1 MTARPNFL
9 LIITDQHCADHLSS
23 YGNKVVRTP
32 HIDSIAARGWSSDRF
47 YVASPICMPNR
58 ATLMT
63 GRLPSLHGVRHNGIP
78 LSLSATTFTDLLRA
92 AGYRTAMAGKSHLQ
106 NMTGNAA
113 VAGAYGAAAPGETPP
128 AALSEA
134 RKGVFDDGR
143 YDQELAP
150 KWQSDPSHDLTL
162 PFYGFDKVALA
173 IDHSDYV
180 EGHYTRWLAEQHPNP
195 ASLRGKAN
203 AMPTPDYVLDQAW
216 RTRVPE
222 ELYPTTYVADRTIDF
237 LDDFAKTPDQPFFV
251 KCSFPDPHHPWTPP
265 GKYWGMFKPEDME
278 LPASWRSP
286 DNTWPPHI
294 AWLHAQRD
302 AGKANK
308 KTPALFACTE
318 REAKEALALNYAMI
332 TMIDDAVGR
341 ILAKLQ
347 ALGLADNTVVI
358 FTSDH
363 GDFMG
368 DHQLL
373 LKGPIHL
380 QSIIRVAAIWADP
393 AEGGRARRS
402 AALAGT
408 VDLAPTILDRAG
420 LAPFNGMQGRS
431 LMPLIRG
438 DEAHKRDAVIV
449 EEEGQRVYMGF
460 PGRARVRTLVTDRH
474 RLSVYD
480 GVEWGELYDLKDD
493 PHELANL
500 WFDPDSQELLR
511 DLLAQLAREM
521 IANSETSPRPTGLA

>member
-9 LIITDQHCADHLSS
+9 LIITDQQRADHLSCN
-23 YGNKVVRTP
+23 GNPIVRTP
-32 HIDSIAARGWSSDRF
+32 NIDSLAARGWSADRF

-63 GRLPSLHGVRHNGIP
+63 GRMPSLHGVRHNGIP

-113 VAGAYGAAAPGETPP
+113 VAGAYGEAAPGEAPPP
-128 AALSEA
+128 ALAEA

-150 KWQSDPSHDLTL
+150 KWVEDARHDLSL

-180 EGHYTRWLAEQHPNP
+180 EGHYTRWLAERHPDP
-195 ASLRGKAN
+195 RSLRGKAN
-203 AMPTPDYVLDQAW
+203 AIPAPDYVLDQAW

-222 ELYPTTYVADRTIDF
+222 ELYPTSYVAESTIGF
-237 LDDFAKTPDQPFFV
+237 LEDFAGTPDRPFFL

-265 GKYWGMFKPEDME
+265 GHYWGMFKPEDMP
-278 LPASWRSP
+278 LPPSWRSP

-302 AGKANK
+302 AGRANK

-318 REAKEALALNYAMI
+318 REAREAQALNYGMI

-341 ILAKLQ
+341 ILKRLET
-347 ALGLADNTVVI
+347 LGLADNTVVV

-363 GDFMG
+363 GDYMG

-380 QSIIRVAAIWADP
+380 QSLIRVAAIWADP
-393 AEGGRARRS
+393 TERRARRS
-402 AALAGT
+402 SALAGT

-420 LAPFNGMQGRS
+420 LKPFNGMQGRS
-431 LMPLIRG
+431 LLPLMRG
-438 DEAHKRDAVIV
+438 DESRARDAILV

-460 PGRARVRTLVTDRH
+460 PGRARVRTLVTQRH

-480 GVEWGELYDLKDD
+480 GVEWGELYDLRDD

-511 DLLAQLAREM
+511 GLLARLAREM
-521 IANSETSPRPTGLA
+521 IACSETSPRPTGLA

>member
-1 MTARPNFL
+1 LPARPNFL
-9 LIITDQHCADHLSS
+9 LIITDQHRADHLSCN
-23 YGNKVVRTP
+23 GNTIVRTP
-32 HIDSIAARGWSSDRF
+32 HIDSLAARGWSADRF

-63 GRLPSLHGVRHNGIP
+63 GRMPSLHGVRHNGIP
-78 LSLSATTFTDLLRA
+78 LSLSATTFPDLLRA

-106 NMTGNAA
+106 NMTGSTA
-113 VAGAYGAAAPGETPP
+113 VAGSYGESAPGTPP
-128 AALSEA
+128 PRALAEA

-143 YDQELAP
+143 YDQERAP
-150 KWQSDPSHDLTL
+150 NWVEDPQHDLSL

-180 EGHYTRWLAEQHPNP
+180 EGHYTRWLAERHPNP
-195 ASLRGKAN
+195 RALRGKAN
-203 AMPTPDYVLDQAW
+203 AIPTPDYVLDQAW

-222 ELYPTTYVADRTIDF
+222 ELYPTSYVAESTMGF
-237 LDDFAKTPDQPFFV
+237 LEDFARTPDRPFFL

-265 GKYWGMFKPEDME
+265 GRYWGMFKPEDMP

-302 AGKANK
+302 AGTANK

-318 REAKEALALNYAMI
+318 REAKEAQALNYAMI
-332 TMIDDAVGR
+332 TMIDDAVGN
-341 ILAKLQ
+341 ILRRLE

-363 GDFMG
+363 GDYMG

-380 QSIIRVAAIWADP
+380 QSLIRVAAIWADP
-393 AEGGRARRS
+393 AERRARRS
-402 AALAGT
+402 SALAGT

-420 LAPFNGMQGRS
+420 LQPFNGMQGRS
-431 LMPLIRG
+431 LLPLMRG
-438 DEAHKRDAVIV
+438 DEARPRDAMVV

-460 PGRARVRTLVTDRH
+460 PGRARVRTLVTQRH

-480 GVEWGELYDLKDD
+480 GVEWGELYDLRDD

-500 WFDPDSQELLR
+500 WFDPDSQEVLR
-511 DLLAQLAREM
+511 GLLARLAREM
-521 IANSETSPRPTGLA
+521 IACSETSPRPTGLA